1 MNNEIVIYCDS
12 SCDLTVQEYKDLN
25 VKLIPLITTVKEKDY
40 LDRVELQPSEF
51 YEMLKEDGVVPKT
64 TMINPQRFIEE
75 FKEDMEQ
82 HKKIIFLS
90 ISSGIS
96 SSYNS
101 AEVAKEMTEYEDLH
115 VIDTIG
121 ASVGA
126 GLLLRKT
133 VEMRDNDNTV
143 EEIIEEIT
151 FMKNKMEYLF
161 CPGSL
166 EMLKRGGRISS
177 TKAAIGTILSIKPI
191 CHFDKGYIK
200 MFSKIRGEKALIK
213 FYIKFL
219 EDNGYNPNYKFAIG
233 HANNIKLVNA
243 LKEALKEHFEIDDII
258 VGEIGAVIGS
268 HTGEG
273 TVTLCFVGK

>member
-12 SCDLTVQEYKDLN
+12 SCDLTIQEYKDLD
-25 VKLIPLITTVKEKDY
+25 VKLIPLITTVKGKDY
-40 LDRVELQPSEF
+40 LDRVDLEPKEF

-64 TMINPQRFIEE
+64 TMINPQRFVEE
-75 FKEDMEQ
+75 FKEDMEKQ
-82 HKKIIFLS
+82 KKIIFLS

-101 AEVAKEMTEYEDLH
+101 AVVAKEMTDYKDLYI
-115 VIDTIG
+115 IDSLG

-133 VEMRDNDNTV
+133 AEMRNNNKTV

-177 TKAAIGTILSIKPI
+177 TKAAIGTILNIKPI

-200 MFSKIRGEKALIK
+200 MFSKVRGQKALIK
-213 FYIKFL
+213 FYINYLK
-219 EDNGYNPNYKFAIG
+219 ENGYNSDYRFAIG
-233 HANNIKLVNA
+233 HANNMKLVNA
-243 LKEALKEHFEIDDII
+243 LKEALNKNFGIDNII
-258 VGEIGAVIGS
+258 VGDIGAVIGS

-273 TVTLCFVGK
+273 TVTLSFVGK